1 MVGVTVNDEPEQI
14 AAVCALVTIGKGF
27 TVNVNVLGVP
37 EQAGPY
43 VNTTAKDFGVP
54 IQGSPKVAV
63 FAGIDTVL

>member
-27 TVNVNVLGVP
+27 TVKVNVLGVP

-43 VNTTAKDFGVP
+43 VNTTAKDLPVP
-54 IQGSPKVAV
+54 PHGSPNVV
-63 FAGIDTVL
+63 LSAGIVTVL